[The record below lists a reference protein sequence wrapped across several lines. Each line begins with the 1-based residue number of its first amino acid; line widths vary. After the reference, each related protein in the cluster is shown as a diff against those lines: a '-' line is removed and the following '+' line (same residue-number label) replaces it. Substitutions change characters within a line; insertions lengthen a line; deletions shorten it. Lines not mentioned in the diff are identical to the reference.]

1 MIEIN
6 RRTVPVINQKGEG
19 MGLND
24 TVSADR
30 THIAFFGKRNAG
42 KSSLVNAVT
51 DQQMA
56 IVSDVM
62 GTTTDPVYK
71 SMELLPL
78 GPVMIIDTPGYDDEG
93 ELGKQRVLRTLQVMN
108 KTDIGILVTDDSTG
122 LTEEDVKICD
132 TLGKKNIPYVV
143 VLNKSDI
150 SEVNNESFSD
160 GNAVKSGENDRERSI
175 QKAEERL
182 EGISA
187 KPAGIIRV
195 SALKKTNIWELK
207 ELIAGIKPNVSNRR
221 LVADLISPS
230 DMLVLV
236 MPQDESAPKGR
247 LILPQVQMIRDIIDE
262 HGMALCVQPEE
273 VKAALNSLKDAPK
286 LVITDSQAFKKVAAD
301 VPDDILLTSFSILLA
316 RYKGYLDSALKGVE
330 AIKTLTP
337 DDKVLIAEG
346 CTHHRQCNDIG
357 TVKIPN
363 GLRNKLGFDVKYD
376 TVSGNE
382 FPLDLSKYKAVI
394 HCGGCM
400 LNERE
405 ILSRVKSAEDQ
416 GVPVTNYGI
425 LLAWLT
431 GILDRSIRFLN

>member
-1 MIEIN
+1 
-6 RRTVPVINQKGEG
+6 

-122 LTEEDVKICD
+122 LTEDDVRICD
-132 TLGKKNIPYVV
+132 TLGKKNVPYVV
-143 VLNKSDI
+143 VLNKSDLTPHPAALQPPSPLGEGLRDRSNPADDVDMSI
-150 SEVNNESFSD
+150 R
-160 GNAVKSGENDRERSI
+160 NAETALASV
-175 QKAEERL
+175 
-182 EGISA
+182 SA
-187 KPAGIIRV
+187 KPKGIIRV

-207 ELIAGIKPNVSNRR
+207 ELIASVKPNVSNRR
-221 LVADLISPS
+221 LVADLIAPS

-262 HGMALCVQPEE
+262 HAMALCVQPEE
-273 VKAALNSLKDAPK
+273 VKAALESLKQPPK

-301 VPDDILLTSFSILLA
+301 VPDEVMLTSFSILLA
-316 RYKGYLDSALKGVE
+316 RYKGYLDSALKGIN

-337 DDKVLIAEG
+337 EDRVLIAEG

-363 GLRNKLGFDVKYD
+363 GLRNKLGFDVKFD

-382 FPLDLSKYKAVI
+382 FPLELEKYKAVI

-405 ILSRVKSAEDQ
+405 IVSRIKSAEDQ

-425 LLAWLT
+425 LLAWLQ
-431 GILDRSIRFLN
+431 GILDRSIRCLI

>member
-6 RRTVPVINQKGEG
+6 RRTVPVIDQKGEA

-122 LTEEDVKICD
+122 LTEEDVRICD

-143 VLNKSDI
+143 VLNKSDLNGEGLETENSSALSSI
-150 SEVNNESFSD
+150 SS
-160 GNAVKSGENDRERSI
+160 
-175 QKAEERL
+175 
-182 EGISA
+182 

-207 ELIAGIKPNVSNRR
+207 ELIASVKPNVSNRR
-221 LVADLISPS
+221 LVADLIAPS

-247 LILPQVQMIRDIIDE
+247 LILPQVQMIRDI
-262 HGMALCVQPEE
+262 
-273 VKAALNSLKDAPK
+273 
-286 LVITDSQAFKKVAAD
+286 T
-301 VPDDILLTSFSILLA
+301 
-316 RYKGYLDSALKGVE
+316 
-330 AIKTLTP
+330 
-337 DDKVLIAEG
+337 
-346 CTHHRQCNDIG
+346 
-357 TVKIPN
+357 
-363 GLRNKLGFDVKYD
+363 
-376 TVSGNE
+376 
-382 FPLDLSKYKAVI
+382 
-394 HCGGCM
+394 
-400 LNERE
+400 
-405 ILSRVKSAEDQ
+405 
-416 GVPVTNYGI
+416 
-425 LLAWLT
+425 
-431 GILDRSIRFLN
+431 

>member
-1 MIEIN
+1 
-6 RRTVPVINQKGEG
+6 

-122 LTEEDVKICD
+122 LTEDDVKICD
-132 TLGKKNIPYVV
+132 TLGKKNVPYVV
-143 VLNKSDI
+143 VLNKSDLTPHPAALQPPSPLGEGLRDRSNPADDVDMSI
-150 SEVNNESFSD
+150 R
-160 GNAVKSGENDRERSI
+160 NAETALSSV
-175 QKAEERL
+175 
-182 EGISA
+182 SA
-187 KPAGIIRV
+187 KPVGIIRV

-207 ELIAGIKPNVSNRR
+207 ELIASVKPNVSNRR

-262 HGMALCVQPEE
+262 HAMALCVQPEE
-273 VKAALNSLKDAPK
+273 VKAALESLRQPPK

-301 VPDDILLTSFSILLA
+301 VPDEIMLTSFSILLA
-316 RYKGYLDSALKGVE
+316 RYKGYLDSALKGIN
-330 AIKTLTP
+330 AIKALTP
-337 DDKVLIAEG
+337 EDTVLIAEG
-346 CTHHRQCNDIG
+346 CTYHRQCNDIG

-363 GLRNKLGFDVKYD
+363 GLRNKLGFDVKFD

-382 FPLDLSKYKAVI
+382 FPLELEKYKAVI

-405 ILSRVKSAEDQ
+405 IMSRIKSAEDQ

-425 LLAWLT
+425 LLAWLQ
-431 GILDRSIRFLN
+431 GILDRSIRCLI

>member
-1 MIEIN
+1 
-6 RRTVPVINQKGEG
+6 

-122 LTEEDVKICD
+122 LTEDDVKICD
-132 TLGKKNIPYVV
+132 TLGKKNVPYVV
-143 VLNKSDI
+143 VLNKSDLTPHPAALQPPSPLGEGLRDRSNPADDVDMSI
-150 SEVNNESFSD
+150 RNAETALSF
-160 GNAVKSGENDRERSI
+160 V
-175 QKAEERL
+175 
-182 EGISA
+182 SA

-195 SALKKTNIWELK
+195 SALKRTNIWELK
-207 ELIAGIKPNVSNRR
+207 ELIASVKPNVSNRR
-221 LVADLISPS
+221 LVADLIAPS

-301 VPDDILLTSFSILLA
+301 VPDEILLTSFSILLA
-316 RYKGYLDSALKGVE
+316 RYKGYLDSALKGIE

-363 GLRNKLGFDVKYD
+363 GLKNKLGFEVKYD

-382 FPLDLSKYKAVI
+382 FPLDLSMYKAVI

>member
-1 MIEIN
+1 
-6 RRTVPVINQKGEG
+6 

-122 LTEEDVKICD
+122 LTEEDVRICD

-143 VLNKSDI
+143 VLNKSDL
-150 SEVNNESFSD
+150 NGTD
-160 GNAVKSGENDRERSI
+160 KGENDMSVQKTEAALSSI
-175 QKAEERL
+175 
-182 EGISA
+182 SS

-207 ELIAGIKPNVSNRR
+207 ELIASVKPNVSNRR
-221 LVADLISPS
+221 LVADLIAPS

-273 VKAALNSLKDAPK
+273 VKAALASLKQPPK

-301 VPDDILLTSFSILLA
+301 VPDDVMLTSFSILLA
-316 RYKGYLDSALKGVE
+316 RYKGYLDSALKGIN
-330 AIKTLTP
+330 AIKTLNP

-382 FPLDLSKYKAVI
+382 FPLDLSMYKAVI

-431 GILDRSIRFLN
+431 GILDRSIKCLI

>member
-1 MIEIN
+1 
-6 RRTVPVINQKGEG
+6 

-143 VLNKSDI
+143 VLNKSDLTPHPAFHATL
-150 SEVNNESFSD
+150 SSPD
-160 GNAVKSGENDRERSI
+160 RHRNALHCDQSPQGEGVGFYEKGIKSI
-175 QKAEERL
+175 QNAEAAL
-182 EGISA
+182 SSISS

-207 ELIAGIKPNVSNRR
+207 ELIAGIKPNISNRR
-221 LVADLISPS
+221 LVADLIAPS
-230 DMLVLV
+230 DMLILV

-301 VPDDILLTSFSILLA
+301 VPDEILLTSFSILLA
-316 RYKGYLDSALKGVE
+316 RYKGYLDSALKGIE

-382 FPLDLSKYKAVI
+382 FPLDLSEYKAVI

-431 GILDRSIRFLN
+431 GILDRSIKCLI

>member
-6 RRTVPVINQKGEG
+6 RRTVPVIDQKGEG

-122 LTEEDVKICD
+122 LTEEDVRICD

-143 VLNKSDI
+143 VLNKSDLNGEGLETENSSALSSI
-150 SEVNNESFSD
+150 SS
-160 GNAVKSGENDRERSI
+160 
-175 QKAEERL
+175 
-182 EGISA
+182 

-207 ELIAGIKPNVSNRR
+207 ELIASVKPNVSNRR
-221 LVADLISPS
+221 LVADLIAPS

-273 VKAALNSLKDAPK
+273 VKAALASLKQPPK

-301 VPDDILLTSFSILLA
+301 VPDDVMLTSFSILLA
-316 RYKGYLDSALKGVE
+316 RYKGYLDSALKGIN
-330 AIKTLTP
+330 AIKTLNP

-382 FPLDLSKYKAVI
+382 FPLDLSMYKAVI

-431 GILDRSIRFLN
+431 GILDRSIKCLI

>member
-1 MIEIN
+1 
-6 RRTVPVINQKGEG
+6 

-122 LTEEDVKICD
+122 LTEDDVKICD

-143 VLNKSDI
+143 VLNKSDL
-150 SEVNNESFSD
+150 
-160 GNAVKSGENDRERSI
+160 NATDKGENDMSVQKTEAALSSI
-175 QKAEERL
+175 
-182 EGISA
+182 SS

-207 ELIAGIKPNVSNRR
+207 ELIASVKPNVSNRR
-221 LVADLISPS
+221 LVADLIAPS
-230 DMLVLV
+230 DMLILV

-286 LVITDSQAFKKVAAD
+286 LVITDSQAFKKVAAN
-301 VPDDILLTSFSILLA
+301 VPDEILLTSFSILLA
-316 RYKGYLDSALKGVE
+316 RYKGYLDSALKGVN

-382 FPLDLSKYKAVI
+382 FPLDLSMYKAVI

-431 GILDRSIRFLN
+431 GILDRSIKCLI

>member
-262 HGMALCVQPEE
+262 HGMVLCVQPEE
-273 VKAALNSLKDAPK
+273 VKAALNSLKEAPK

-301 VPDDILLTSFSILLA
+301 VPDEILLTSFSILLA
-316 RYKGYLDSALKGVE
+316 RYKGYLDSALKGIE

>member
-1 MIEIN
+1 
-6 RRTVPVINQKGEG
+6 

-78 GPVMIIDTPGYDDEG
+78 GPVMVIDTPGYDDEG

-122 LTEEDVKICD
+122 LTEDDVKICD
-132 TLGKKNIPYVV
+132 TLGKKNVPYVV
-143 VLNKSDI
+143 VLNKSDL
-150 SEVNNESFSD
+150 
-160 GNAVKSGENDRERSI
+160 SGEALSAENGSAGRTDESI
-175 QKAEERL
+175 KNAEIAL
-182 EGISA
+182 ASVSA

-207 ELIAGIKPNVSNRR
+207 ELIASVKPNVSNRR
-221 LVADLISPS
+221 LVADLIAPS

-262 HGMALCVQPEE
+262 HAMALCVQPEE
-273 VKAALNSLKDAPK
+273 VKAALESLRQPPK

-301 VPDDILLTSFSILLA
+301 VPDEIMLTSFSILLA
-316 RYKGYLDSALKGVE
+316 RYKGYLDSALKGIN

-337 DDKVLIAEG
+337 EDTVLIAEG

-363 GLRNKLGFDVKYD
+363 GLRNKLGFDVKFD

-382 FPLDLSKYKAVI
+382 FPLELEKYKAVI

-405 ILSRVKSAEDQ
+405 IMSRIKSAEDQ

-425 LLAWLT
+425 LLAWLQ
-431 GILDRSIRFLN
+431 GILDRSIRCLV

>member
-1 MIEIN
+1 
-6 RRTVPVINQKGEG
+6 

-78 GPVMIIDTPGYDDEG
+78 GPVIIIDTPGYDDEG

-143 VLNKSDI
+143 VLNKSDLNATDKGEKDMSVQKTEAALSSI
-150 SEVNNESFSD
+150 SS
-160 GNAVKSGENDRERSI
+160 
-175 QKAEERL
+175 
-182 EGISA
+182 

-207 ELIAGIKPNVSNRR
+207 ELIASVKPNVSNRR
-221 LVADLISPS
+221 LVADLIAPS
-230 DMLVLV
+230 DMLILV

-273 VKAALNSLKDAPK
+273 VKAALASLKQPPK

-301 VPDDILLTSFSILLA
+301 VPDDVMLTSFSILLA
-316 RYKGYLDSALKGVE
+316 RYKGYLDSALKGIN
-330 AIKTLTP
+330 AIKTLNP

-382 FPLDLSKYKAVI
+382 FPLDLSMYKAVI

-425 LLAWLT
+425 LLAWLM
-431 GILDRSIRFLN
+431 GILDRSIKCLI